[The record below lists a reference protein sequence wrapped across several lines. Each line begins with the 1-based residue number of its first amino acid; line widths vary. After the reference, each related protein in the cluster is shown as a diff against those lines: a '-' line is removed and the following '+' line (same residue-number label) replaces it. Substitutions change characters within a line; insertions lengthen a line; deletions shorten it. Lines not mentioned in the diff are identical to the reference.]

1 MERLLNFIFEY
12 RAFFTF
18 LLLQTCCV
26 WLIVENNQY
35 QGTRYFNTSGKIAA
49 GIISYSQGV
58 REYFS
63 LRQINTLLSNEN
75 AELRSKLEQR
85 TQSIYRLEFR
95 EIDDPAIINRFSYTS
110 AKVVNN
116 STKYYKNFITIN
128 KGTTDGIAPG
138 MAAIS
143 SIGAVGKVKST
154 SAHFSVI
161 ISLLN
166 IDEQVS
172 SVIKRT
178 GNFGTVQWDG
188 TDQRFID
195 LKYIPRHVKP
205 MVGDTVVTSG
215 YNAVFPEGILIGVI
229 REVKLKEEAPF
240 FDLKVEL
247 AQDFSSLAFVQI
259 VKSSL
264 KAEKDSL
271 EVKTI
276 GEPK

>member
-1 MERLLNFIFEY
+1 MDSLLKFFYDN

-18 LLLQTCCV
+18 LTLELFCAF
-26 WLIVENNQY
+26 LIVQNNQY
-35 QGTRYFNTSGKIAA
+35 QSASYFNSSNRLVANINGF
-49 GIISYSQGV
+49 SQGM

-63 LRQINTLLSNEN
+63 LLDINKEVADEN
-75 AELRSKLEQR
+75 ARLRRKLEQR
-85 TQSIYRLEFR
+85 NQSIYSLETR
-95 EIDDPAIINRFSYTS
+95 EIKDVAIINRFDYVS

-116 STKYYKNFITIN
+116 TTSFFKNFITIN
-128 KGTTDGIAPG
+128 KGKDAGIEPG

-143 SIGAVGKVKST
+143 SAGAVGKVKSV
-154 SAHFSVI
+154 SDHYSVL

-178 GNFGTVQWDG
+178 QNFGTVHWDG
-188 TDQRFID
+188 GDPRFAN

-205 MVGDTVVTSG
+205 LAGDTIVTSG
-215 YNAVFPEGILIGVI
+215 YNAVFPEGVLVGII

-240 FDLKVEL
+240 YDLKVEL
-247 AQDFSSLAFVQI
+247 AQDFTKLAFVEI
-259 VKSSL
+259 VKSNL
-264 KAEKDSL
+264 KNEMDSL
-271 EVKTI
+271 ELKTI